1 MIIGRR
7 PHQIF
12 INFVYS
18 PYSGHPTWFIDAFTA
33 QNIPYV
39 LSKELWNIWRREYE
53 TFGSE

>member
-1 MIIGRR
+1 MIIGHR

-18 PYSGHPTWFIDAFTA
+18 PYSGHLTWFIDAFTA

-39 LSKELWNIWRREYE
+39 LSKELQNIWRREYE